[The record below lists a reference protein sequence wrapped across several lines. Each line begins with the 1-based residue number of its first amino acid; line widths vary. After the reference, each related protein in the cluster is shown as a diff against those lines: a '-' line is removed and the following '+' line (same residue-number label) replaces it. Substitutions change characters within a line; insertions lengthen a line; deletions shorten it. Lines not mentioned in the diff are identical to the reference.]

1 MKFLE
6 DTMRNLNEPLR
17 REPKDV
23 KPEQTPANTGE
34 RAAADVVSI
43 NDRQRHVGE
52 SRPSL
57 IQKGDIEDFHQRWN
71 AIQTSFVDEPRRAV
85 KDADQL
91 VSTAVQQLSET
102 FRNQRG
108 QLEKQWSSGEQVS
121 TEDLRLCL
129 QQYRMF
135 FDRLLSI

>member
-1 MKFLE
+1 
-6 DTMRNLNEPLR
+6 MRNLNEPLR

-23 KPEQTPANTGE
+23 KPEQTPANTDE
-34 RAAADVVSI
+34 RAEANVVSI
-43 NDRQRHVGE
+43 NDRQRHVSE

-57 IQKGDIEDFHQRWN
+57 IQKGDIENFRQRWN

-91 VSTAVQQLSET
+91 VSTAIQQLSET

-108 QLEKQWSSGEQVS
+108 QLEKLWSSGEQVS
-121 TEDLRLCL
+121 TEDLRVCL

-135 FDRLLSI
+135 FDRLLST

>member
-1 MKFLE
+1 
-6 DTMRNLNEPLR
+6 MRNLNEPLR
-17 REPKDV
+17 KEPKDV
-23 KPEQTPANTGE
+23 QPNEAQINAGQ
-34 RAAADVVSI
+34 RAEADVVSI
-43 NDRQRHVGE
+43 NDRQRQAGE
-52 SRPSL
+52 TRPSL
-57 IQKGDIEDFHQRWN
+57 ILKRDMDDLRERWTTV
-71 AIQTSFVDEPRRAV
+71 QSSFVDEPRKAV
-85 KDADQL
+85 KDADHL
-91 VSTAVQQLSET
+91 VSTAIQQLSET